1 MLTLAQRIDYAAA
14 AIASMTGATSDQVVD
29 RLLGNARRP
38 DGSSITI
45 PADDERAARK
55 AAQYAVR
62 RRERG
67 QEERDA

>member
-1 MLTLAQRIDYAAA
+1 MPESYCYHGHMITIVAGAFHCN
-14 AIASMTGATSDQVVD
+14 AIVA
-29 RLLGNARRP
+29 RP